1 MILQAPDSMRAVL
14 QALNTITV
22 AVGNTIDLIIVS
34 STDKILP
41 KQVLFVVINPIVTR
55 ETNAGRIY
63 LSSNIRID
71 DHNYFYCCFENK
83 IFFKWG
89 LFLIS

>member
-71 DHNYFYCCFENK
+71 DHNYFLL
-83 IFFKWG
+83 
-89 LFLIS
+89 LF

>member
-1 MILQAPDSMRAVL
+1 MRAVL

-41 KQVLFVVINPIVTR
+41 KQVFILKINFLLIGAVSNFVRRKTYK
-55 ETNAGRIY
+55 T
-63 LSSNIRID
+63 S
-71 DHNYFYCCFENK
+71 
-83 IFFKWG
+83 
-89 LFLIS
+89 